1 MLHDHER
8 GRTLLRGVLFPI
20 AEQILAEEEQRV
32 IVQAFDAIE
41 QAVVGPGIH
50 EQLLAKLAELEGR

>member
-1 MLHDHER
+1 MLHEHER
-8 GRTLLRGVLFPI
+8 GRAFLRGVLFPI

-50 EQLLAKLAELEGR
+50 ERLLAKLAELEGR

>member
-1 MLHDHER
+1 MLHEHER
-8 GRTLLRGVLFPI
+8 GRALLRGVLFPI

-50 EQLLAKLAELEGR
+50 ERLLAKLAELEGR